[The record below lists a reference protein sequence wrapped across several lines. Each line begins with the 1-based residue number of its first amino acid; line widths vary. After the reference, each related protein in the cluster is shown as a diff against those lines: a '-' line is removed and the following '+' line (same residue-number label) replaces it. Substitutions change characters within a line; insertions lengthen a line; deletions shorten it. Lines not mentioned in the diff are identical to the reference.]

1 MINDTIEK
9 FILVCVY
16 DWDKP
21 EFFHHVNGVYTGC
34 PKNIKSICE
43 DSQEY
48 KVIAMIK
55 LTTCA
60 ETGNIL
66 SVELVN
72 KEIEDANQ

>member
-1 MINDTIEK
+1 MTNDTIEK
-9 FILVCVY
+9 FLPVGID
-16 DWDKP
+16 DWAKP
-21 EFFHHVNGVYTGC
+21 EFFHHANGIYTGC
-34 PKNIKSICE
+34 PKNIKPIYE
-43 DSQEY
+43 GGREY

-72 KEIEDANQ
+72 KEIQDANQ